1 MNLRFLQKDEPTDV
15 LAFDSG
21 EIVVSSDAAV
31 RNAKIFKT
39 EPLYELYLYVVHG
52 VLHILGFEDRTKE
65 QRESMQQKAE
75 NILRAL
81 NPCPFTK
88 QKRLS

>member
-1 MNLRFLQKDEPTDV
+1 MNLRFLHKNQPTDV

-21 EIVVSSDAAV
+21 EIVVSTDAAI

-52 VLHILGFEDRTKE
+52 LLHILGFKDRTQK
-65 QRESMQQKAE
+65 QRAHMQQKAE
-75 NILRAL
+75 QILGTLR
-81 NPCPFTK
+81 PCPFTK

>member
-1 MNLRFLQKDEPTDV
+1 M

-39 EPLYELYLYVVHG
+39 EPLYELTLYVVHG
-52 VLHILGFEDRTKE
+52 VLHILGFEDRTKK
-65 QRESMQQKAE
+65 QRESMQEKAE
-75 NILRAL
+75 NILRTFY
-81 NPCPFTK
+81 PCPFIK
-88 QKRLS
+88 QKPLS